1 MKEPSSTIKRGIP
14 WWIAGAALALLLAV
28 FAPPIIFD
36 TSLFRQSP
44 SPEFEHPYDPPE
56 SILPL
61 PEDDLAEMVKRS
73 GTLNPVAPRA
83 EPVAAAALGSTTV
96 MTKVIAHAGMRYDD
110 PWLRAMII
118 TPSLSDAM
126 TATLYGTPDLTEL
139 RNLMRKPNSALML
152 SFNEDPYLGMT
163 SDRFRPV
170 VFPADVF
177 LGAPRP

>member
-1 MKEPSSTIKRGIP
+1 MEEPTSTTKRGIP
-14 WWIAGAALALLLAV
+14 WRIAGAALALLLAV
-28 FAPPIIFD
+28 FASPIIFD

-56 SILPL
+56 SIPPL
-61 PEDDLAEMVKRS
+61 PGDDLAEMVKRS

-83 EPVAAAALGSTTV
+83 EPVVPV
-96 MTKVIAHAGMRYDD
+96 MTKVIAHAGMEYDD